1 MRFHLIDLL
10 VVLVVVRGVILGHR
24 RGLSGEVLRFLGIL
38 FALSLSF
45 RYYPAAADRFAP
57 WLPDDENI
65 RIASGFL
72 AVFLAVFAFFYMLNQ
87 AVRHLARIPVI
98 STVEKLGG
106 AALGGAK
113 AFLFACAALILLAL
127 VKVDRISNAVSRN
140 SFFGPLAISAVPGA
154 YRLAVHVYPPA
165 RELPADDVIEQLPSV
180 KVNVAPEVIRSTGPL
195 SGGEEPPPP
204 GARTGAFGGTRERKV
219 R

>member
-1 MRFHLIDLL
+1 MWKA
-10 VVLVVVRGVILGHR
+10 RGSDGA
-24 RGLSGEVLRFLGIL
+24 LRKTWVYKPPNG
-38 FALSLSF
+38 
-45 RYYPAAADRFAP
+45 
-57 WLPDDENI
+57 
-65 RIASGFL
+65 
-72 AVFLAVFAFFYMLNQ
+72 
-87 AVRHLARIPVI
+87 
-98 STVEKLGG
+98 VE
-106 AALGGAK
+106 
-113 AFLFACAALILLAL
+113 
-127 VKVDRISNAVSRN
+127 N